1 MEHKFKVGDYV
12 VVKQDAKS
20 PVYQDKPLTNWAASL
35 TPGSIHEVKKIGTY
49 KWTKEVN
56 CIVIRELG
64 FYTPEDCFE
73 LFSPKHF
80 VAGSYVKCTR
90 LPEDIDWEIT
100 NCGKVQ
106 SLQDKLTVG
115 ETYKVDNVSS
125 TGNLYIIINGT
136 TEGLYPPTIFES
148 ISAPSTIN
156 ELPTKW
162 CVKCYQ
168 GMNTTPELKEWR
180 LGIGCCEWSNE
191 GFINNKGMW
200 TEDFYDTIIP
210 YDMFVE
216 KVYKPWKASSVKPAV
231 PEQKPLPIKVVGAK
245 YRVIEG
251 NKYYQSGDIITL
263 HRDDSSSA
271 PEFTHPKKGPRYF
284 CLSSLE
290 GPLPPESSGIMV
302 TTVDEGA
309 KVVRGRDWDWGD
321 QGLNCIGT
329 IIGGKG
335 AKGWVRV
342 KWTNGTEN
350 CYRIGNQNKYDLYY
364 AEGYIPKESKTEPK
378 TVTSLP
384 EKWIVSLKDVTD
396 EQLGRAN
403 TWRKY
408 VTNKCYLSYTL
419 HKTYNLCN
427 HEDGSMFY
435 TGTINSYVDSRENV
449 VEISF
454 QDFERFVLKPWE
466 SSVVTSIGGTINAI
480 PGTPSPDGSSVSYK
494 YTINSPD
501 SIPNL
506 VIKKQKK
513 IKLLSTEVEDFNV
526 NLSLNIKNQ
535 KKCQKQN

>member
-1 MEHKFKVGDYV
+1 MEHKFKIGDYV
-12 VVKQDAKS
+12 VVKQDARS

-35 TPGSIHEVKKIGTY
+35 TPGSIHEVDKIGTY

-56 CIVIRELG
+56 CIIIRELG

-90 LPEDIDWEIT
+90 IPEDIDWKVT
-100 NCGKVQ
+100 VCGKVQ

-125 TGNLYIIINGT
+125 TGNLDIIINGT
-136 TEGLYPPTIFES
+136 SEGLYPPTIFES
-148 ISAPSTIN
+148 TSA
-156 ELPTKW
+156 
-162 CVKCYQ
+162 
-168 GMNTTPELKEWR
+168 
-180 LGIGCCEWSNE
+180 
-191 GFINNKGMW
+191 
-200 TEDFYDTIIP
+200 
-210 YDMFVE
+210 
-216 KVYKPWKASSVKPAV
+216 
-231 PEQKPLPIKVVGAK
+231 
-245 YRVIEG
+245 
-251 NKYYQSGDIITL
+251 
-263 HRDDSSSA
+263 
-271 PEFTHPKKGPRYF
+271 
-284 CLSSLE
+284 
-290 GPLPPESSGIMV
+290 
-302 TTVDEGA
+302 
-309 KVVRGRDWDWGD
+309 
-321 QGLNCIGT
+321 
-329 IIGGKG
+329 
-335 AKGWVRV
+335 
-342 KWTNGTEN
+342 
-350 CYRIGNQNKYDLYY
+350 
-364 AEGYIPKESKTEPK
+364 PK

-427 HEDGSMFY
+427 HEDGCMFY
-435 TGTINSYVDSRENV
+435 TGTVETYKNFRENV

-480 PGTPSPDGSSVSYK
+480 SGTPSPDGSGVSYK